1 MWSWS
6 KDTPIHVYGSES
18 ENTEQ
23 TARYF
28 LQEAGYTNITFDAL
42 YGINS
47 QKYGAMT
54 FRNKKEISNEA
65 IRIYSGG
72 KEPTPEIQNKIT
84 KMFKN
89 RFYHYPE
96 GETLIEADW
105 RIAFTFV
112 ELLNKNLGKRILLA
126 DHSGAIR
133 VFEACIRTLDFAEY
147 STIKEAQDSIIALCY
162 QPGRNLR
169 YDYLQKKE
177 YPLRKRN
184 K

>member
-1 MWSWS
+1 M
-6 KDTPIHVYGSES
+6 
-18 ENTEQ
+18 
-23 TARYF
+23 
-28 LQEAGYTNITFDAL
+28 TFNAL

-54 FRNKKEISNEA
+54 FRNKNEITNEA
-65 IRIYSGG
+65 IRIYSSSNP
-72 KEPTPEIQNKIT
+72 PTSEVSNKIS

-112 ELLNKNLGKRILLA
+112 ELLNKNQGKRILLA

-133 VFEACIRTLDFAEY
+133 VFEAIIRTLDFAEY
-147 STIKEAQDSIIALCY
+147 STIKEAQDSIMALCF
-162 QPGRNLR
+162 QLGRNLR

-177 YPLRKRN
+177 FPLRKR